1 MAASWHHQ
9 LEPKGILAIM
19 PAIPTHDDT
28 HSSYHQNEIKT
39 QRPGDMNI
47 ILSLIIK
54 CNYLLLLISFP
65 LCSIILSILLH
76 FYALS

>member
-39 QRPGDMNI
+39 QRPGDMKI
-47 ILSLIIK
+47 ILSLLERTNDVVNVK
-54 CNYLLLLISFP
+54 ALGTVPSTIS
-65 LCSIILSILLH
+65 
-76 FYALS
+76 AV